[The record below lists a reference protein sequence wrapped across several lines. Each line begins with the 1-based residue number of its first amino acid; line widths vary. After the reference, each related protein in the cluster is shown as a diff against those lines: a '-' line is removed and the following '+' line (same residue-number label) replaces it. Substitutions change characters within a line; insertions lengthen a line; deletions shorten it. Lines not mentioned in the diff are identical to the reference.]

1 MHAGINGF
9 TQVMRRNVGCH
20 TDSDTGTAVN
30 EQMRQTGGEYCRF
43 FFRIVVIGNKVNRVL
58 ADIGEHFTGQLLQL
72 HFGVTH
78 GSCGVTVE
86 TAEVTLTINQRI
98 TKREGLSHTNDR
110 IVGSRISV
118 RVILTDHIPDHTG

>member
-1 MHAGINGF
+1 
-9 TQVMRRNVGCH
+9 MRRNVGCH

-43 FFRIVVIGNKVNRVL
+43 FFRVVVIGNKVNRVL
-58 ADIGEHFTGQLLQL
+58 ANVGKHFTGQLLQL

-78 GSCGVTVE
+78 SSCRVAVE
-86 TAEVTLTINQRI
+86 TAEVTLTVNEWI

-110 IVGSRISV
+110 IVSSRISV